1 MPFLES
7 VEEAQLMYEQS
18 KDDEEDVLDNI
29 GAELDPENEQELGEN
44 EDEGVLEHPEHA
56 HLDPEDM
63 DDHGCGNEGEKSAFK
78 TINIP
83 DPDVQL
89 HQARKLDHWQKE
101 VLRIGVG
108 YCRQVAK
115 YRRNGHEDE
124 KPVPPLV
131 MVHGGAGSGKSTV
144 IHLLSVMMQKILQQP
159 GDDPTHPSVL
169 LTSFTGAA
177 AANINGHRVFQKDL

>member
-18 KDDEEDVLDNI
+18 KEDDEEVFDDI
-29 GAELDPENEQELGEN
+29 GAELDPENEQEVGEV
-44 EDEGVLEHPEHA
+44 EDEGVLEHPEYA
-56 HLDPEDM
+56 HLDPDEV
-63 DDHGCGNEGEKSAFK
+63 DDNAGGNDGGKLAFK

-89 HQARKLDHWQKE
+89 HQARKLDCWQKE

>member
-1 MPFLES
+1 MDPDE
-7 VEEAQLMYEQS
+7 V
-18 KDDEEDVLDNI
+18 DDNA
-29 GAELDPENEQELGEN
+29 GGN
-44 EDEGVLEHPEHA
+44 
-56 HLDPEDM
+56 
-63 DDHGCGNEGEKSAFK
+63 DDGKFAFK

-89 HQARKLDHWQKE
+89 HQARKLDCWQKE
-101 VLRIGVG
+101 VLRLGVG
-108 YCRQVAK
+108 YCRQIVK

-177 AANINGHRVFQKDL
+177 AANINGQ